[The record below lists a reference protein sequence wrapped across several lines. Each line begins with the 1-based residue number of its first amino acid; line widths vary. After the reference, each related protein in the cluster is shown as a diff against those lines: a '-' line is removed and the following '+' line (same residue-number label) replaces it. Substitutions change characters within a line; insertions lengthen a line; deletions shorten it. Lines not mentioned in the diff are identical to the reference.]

1 MSNPSFSNIDRW
13 FFDYIEGNLSKEQV
27 QKFEKFIS
35 NHPELEFDLDNWKA
49 TKIEPVEVTYSGV
62 NNLYREEKRKPVAFF
77 WVSALSVTLLI
88 GGFYFFPSLQKTDSI
103 KQSKSSKKEIIS
115 INKNSPSIKSNV
127 SKANLSSINK
137 KDQKKNAF
145 LLSNQLSNQQMLSMD
160 KKRKNDNSF
169 NLSKNKLSQN
179 VSDNN
184 LTYLNN
190 RGEEKNMD
198 NPFKA
203 SETSILIADL
213 NPKKINLLD
222 NKISNEKIIKI
233 YSRNTDKSNI
243 KMPKLFSKTLKKINR
258 FMYRDLALNN
268 TRIHHVHLPG
278 STHLDANYSAAGD
291 VSSTRFTSQTRAQ
304 WIGQSNQKLSNK
316 LSLDFY
322 SRVLR
327 SGFGFQFDYS
337 HYGNGVIQDWN
348 TSLIY
353 SPKIALSRSFL
364 IEPAVR
370 FKMGNKF
377 LNTSK
382 VEPGQV
388 EWDRNNIQD
397 FYTTGSPVGNKLWYR
412 DLGVSM
418 LMHAK
423 WIYFG
428 IQADNLLGHVDN
440 IYSNN
445 IEAPNRASHHY
456 TAYVGTDYAIPSISM
471 SFSPYLVYEKIQNRE
486 ESWGGLNMSF
496 KKLTFG
502 GAYSTN
508 NNFAT
513 SIGFSFKQFAFT
525 YQFDRTYSSLI
536 SSRSNSHQLTLL
548 LNSKLQKSSRRYIT
562 L

>member
-27 QKFEKFIS
+27 QKFEEFIS
-35 NHPELEFDLDNWKA
+35 NHPELEFDLDSWKA
-49 TKIEPVEVTYSGV
+49 TKIQPVEVSYSGV

-77 WVSALSVTLLI
+77 WASAICLILLL
-88 GGFYFFPSLQKTDSI
+88 GGFYFFPSLLQKTDSI
-103 KQSKSSKKEIIS
+103 KHSDSGEKKINS
-115 INKNSPSIKSNV
+115 INNYSPSLKN
-127 SKANLSSINK
+127 NLSSINK
-137 KDQKKNAF
+137 KDQKKNV
-145 LLSNQLSNQQMLSMD
+145 LILSNQQMLSKD
-160 KKRKNDNSF
+160 KKTKSIDAFRISENELIPNFS
-169 NLSKNKLSQN
+169 NQ
-179 VSDNN
+179 N
-184 LTYLNN
+184 LTSIQNKVK
-190 RGEEKNMD
+190 EKNMD
-198 NPFKA
+198 KAFKP
-203 SETSILIADL
+203 SEKSILIADL

-222 NKISNEKIIKI
+222 NKISDKKITKS
-233 YSRNTDKSNI
+233 YTRNTDKQSI
-243 KMPKLFSKTLKKINR
+243 KMPKIFSKTLKKINR
-258 FMYRDLALNN
+258 FMYKDLALNN

-327 SGFGFQFDYS
+327 SGFAFQFDYS

-388 EWDRNNIQD
+388 EWDRNNLQD

-412 DLGVSM
+412 DLGVSL

-445 IEAPNRASHHY
+445 IETPNRAPYHY

-471 SFSPYLVYEKIQNRE
+471 NFSPYLVYEKIQNRE

-502 GAYSTN
+502 GAYSTK

-525 YQFDRTYSSLI
+525 YQFDRTYSSLL